1 MSLSHVRI
9 VGSGL
14 IGTSIGLALVQRGVA
29 VTMVDIDKRAEILA
43 QDLVKSSTSEV
54 PDLIL
59 IATPINA
66 VKRALES
73 EKSTPVK
80 LGFMDISSVKV
91 KVKADV
97 QTVGI
102 SSAIFLPTHPMAGRE
117 IGGAESARADLFIA
131 RPWIMDSAG
140 VNADL
145 VRAGRELIELLGAHL
160 VEMESGEHDQAVA
173 LVSHLPQI
181 ISSLL
186 AQQLNGS
193 PTSWLNLS
201 GSGLRDTVR
210 IAGSHPELWK
220 EIIAANNKA
229 IKPLLSKFISDAQN
243 LLSLLDDEKAIS
255 EFIASGNE
263 GKALIPGK
271 HGGKNREYSH
281 LPIVIDD
288 KPGQLAALFDEC
300 AIAKVNVED
309 LSIEHSPGQLTG
321 LITLALSKED
331 SDTLTTH
338 LREKGWNVH
347 AARSTVQ

>member
-54 PDLIL
+54 PDVIL

>member
-29 VTMVDIDKRAEILA
+29 VTMVDIDKRAEVLA

-73 EKSTPVK
+73 EKSTSVK
-80 LGFMDISSVKV
+80 LGFMDISSVKNKV
-91 KVKADV
+91 KVDV

-102 SSAIFLPTHPMAGRE
+102 ASSIYLPTHPMAGRE

-131 RPWIMDSAG
+131 RPWIMDSTG

-145 VRAGRELIELLGAHL
+145 VRAGRDLIELLGAHL

-193 PTSWLNLS
+193 PTSWLDLS

-229 IKPLLSKFISDAQN
+229 IKPLLSKFISDAQD

-255 EFIASGNE
+255 AFIASGNE
-263 GKALIPGK
+263 GRAQIPGK
-271 HGGKNREYSH
+271 HGGKNREYSF

>member
-14 IGTSIGLALVQRGVA
+14 IGTSIGLGLVQRGVA
-29 VTMVDIDKRAEILA
+29 VTMVDTDKRAEELA

-54 PDLIL
+54 PDLIV

-91 KVKADV
+91 KVKVDV

-102 SSAIFLPTHPMAGRE
+102 PTATFLPTHPMAGRE

-131 RPWIMDSAG
+131 RPWIMDSTG

-160 VEMESGEHDQAVA
+160 VEMESHEHDQAVA

-193 PTSWLNLS
+193 PTSWLDLS

-229 IKPLLSKFISDAQN
+229 IKPLLSKFISDAQD

-255 EFIASGNE
+255 AFIASGNE
-263 GKALIPGK
+263 GKAQIPGK
-271 HGGKNREYSH
+271 HGGKNREYSY

>member
-29 VTMVDIDKRAEILA
+29 VTMVDIDKRAEVLA

-73 EKSTPVK
+73 EKSTSVK

-91 KVKADV
+91 KVKVDV

-131 RPWIMDSAG
+131 RPWIMDSTG

-263 GKALIPGK
+263 GKAQIPGK
-271 HGGKNREYSH
+271 HGGKNREYSY

>member
-29 VTMVDIDKRAEILA
+29 VTMVDTDKRAEVLA
-43 QDLVKSSTSEV
+43 QDLVKSSTTEV

-73 EKSTPVK
+73 EKSTAVK
-80 LGFMDISSVKV
+80 WGFMDISSVKV
-91 KVKADV
+91 KVKVDV

-102 SSAIFLPTHPMAGRE
+102 PTATFLPTHPMAGRE

-131 RPWIMDSAG
+131 RPWIMDSTG

-193 PTSWLNLS
+193 PTSWLDLS

-229 IKPLLSKFISDAQN
+229 IKPLLSKFISDAQD

-255 EFIASGNE
+255 AFIASGNE
-263 GKALIPGK
+263 GKAQIPGK
-271 HGGKNREYSH
+271 HGGKNREYSY

-338 LREKGWNVH
+338 LREKKWNVH